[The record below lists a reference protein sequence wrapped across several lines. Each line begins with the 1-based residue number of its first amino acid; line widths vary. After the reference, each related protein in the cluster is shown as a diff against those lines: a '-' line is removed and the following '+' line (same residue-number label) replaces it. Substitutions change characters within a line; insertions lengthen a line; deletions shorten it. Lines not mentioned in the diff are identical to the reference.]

1 MCISILDINKVSL
14 MNYVIFKNIRR
25 RVVDLKIINV
35 NMNILNDYII

>member
-14 MNYVIFKNIRR
+14 MNYVIFKNIWC

>member
-14 MNYVIFKNIRR
+14 MNYVIFKNIWR